1 MLGHESQPRLGAL
14 AFGGVHQR
22 QQDRRP
28 IAVNELARID
38 RQIDQRAVGPDM
50 LPGARR
56 ALVAGPR
63 QFGVEGLQAADRQL
77 LEFAAAVT
85 IMLDRC
91 VVDGEN
97 AFVTQRADDHR
108 HRIAVEQQPERGL
121 PLFQLGDIDA
131 QADDAAILG
140 QAFID
145 QDDAAVGQRLLMP
158 LAGLVQL
165 LEPRGDPFFL
175 APDGLRIIAARD
187 ADADGIF
194 QPRARLE
201 QVRTAAVHLR
211 IFLVP
216 ENIAAFGIEKH
227 DALRQDVDRLPQA
240 LMRFAR
246 LGKGGVDL
254 GVLARDLADCM
265 PAARVGGA
273 SPRALPAGRKADN
286 RRLLR
291 FPGCS
296 SLLLRHCY
304 ALPRIVRAMF
314 SDKLSEKIVSLVAE
328 TGPVR
333 VMRLPENNGVP
344 HALRVSSID
353 GMGEIA
359 HSRGKIA
366 ASVPHAQGM
375 RETLGA
381 HMNIRQRSTG
391 LSPG

>member
-28 IAVNELARID
+28 IAVDELARID
-38 RQIDQRAVGPDM
+38 RQVDQRTVGPDM

-77 LEFAAAVT
+77 LEFAAAVA
-85 IMLDRC
+85 IVLDRS

-97 AFVTQRADDHR
+97 TLVTQRADDHR
-108 HRIAVEQQPERGL
+108 NRIAVEQQPERGL
-121 PLFQLGDIDA
+121 ALLQLGDIDA
-131 QADDAAILG
+131 QADDAAVLG

-175 APDGLRIIAARD
+175 AADGFRIIAARD
-187 ADADGIF
+187 ADADRIL

-240 LMRFAR
+240 LVRFAR
-246 LGKGGVDL
+246 LGKSGVDL
-254 GVLARDLADCM
+254 GVLARDLAGCM
-265 PAARVGGA
+265 PAAGLA
-273 SPRALPAGRKADN
+273 SFTSGFAGR
-286 RRLLR
+286 
-291 FPGCS
+291 PGK
-296 SLLLRHCY
+296 R
-304 ALPRIVRAMF
+304 
-314 SDKLSEKIVSLVAE
+314 
-328 TGPVR
+328 T
-333 VMRLPENNGVP
+333 
-344 HALRVSSID
+344 
-353 GMGEIA
+353 
-359 HSRGKIA
+359 IA
-366 ASVPHAQGM
+366 ACFGFLVV
-375 RETLGA
+375 LGFFFGIA
-381 HMNIRQRSTG
+381 TPYFALCVQSFRISC
-391 LSPG
+391 LKK